1 MTKKILTDLDAT
13 GRTIT
18 ASTITGGTGTTDIAL
33 NSAATTSAAS
43 GAISIITGATTTSG
57 TTGAISI
64 KSGNS
69 AAASGAITI
78 DSGTSGSSAPG
89 TITIGGTTAN
99 TVSVG
104 SAATS
109 VTLGQSQSS
118 LGTSKS
124 VYISGAA
131 GATAVSTGVT
141 STVNLN
147 NYYSVVGT
155 STTSI
160 GGGATLPGTS
170 TIDIGYFSGSVTGT
184 NTIRIGSSGSTTTIL
199 GTLVASAPAGS
210 LTGSSLASGITT
222 ASGLTTASSL
232 ASVGTITAG
241 TWNGTAIAAG
251 YGGTGQTSFTQ
262 YGVAYGASS
271 TALAQTAAGTA
282 GQVLTSN
289 ATSAPTWTNIG
300 YTLLPSGNS
309 VAFSGA
315 APSFTSIPGTYKKL
329 VVQITFTATGSL
341 SGAIQMTVNSAAT
354 ISSTIY
360 STGSTT
366 ATVTTAGTSIVL
378 SSGAPTVGDL
388 MTVEIPNYAQ
398 TRPTMWISG
407 GTGASSASSRWG
419 VASTSAAINQITFTA
434 CAGSFTCATGTAY
447 LYGVN

>member
-289 ATSAPTWTNIG
+289 ATSAPTWTDVG
-300 YTLLPSGNS
+300 YTLISS
-309 VAFSGA
+309 VAFSGS

-419 VASTSAAINQITFTA
+419 VASTSAAITQITFTA
-434 CAGSFTCATGTAY
+434 GAGSFTGATGTAY
-447 LYGVN
+447 LYGVD